1 MFSRLLAL
9 RKFLGGHEVLLL
21 WISISIVLTLTGP
34 FGTFEHMPIRIRA
47 IYWPGLIAVA
57 LVFAGFISNS
67 VPSFAASWPRPAL
80 EILRVA
86 VFTMGFAPFVVIVSV
101 QLSPEVTLAAAPWP
115 YMVAYVLV
123 ITTAISV
130 VRQSVIA
137 SLHDLQRD
145 TQEPEITM
153 AYPLL
158 RRLPAG
164 ANAEIVR
171 LSVSDHYVQVHLAD
185 KSTHRILMRFVD
197 AIAEMTGADGHC
209 THRSHWVVTSH
220 VQRAERNAGR
230 DFLYMSDCAVI
241 PVSRKYRPNLVE
253 AGILK
258 PIAERNRKAATPR
271 QNSHSLS

>member
-153 AYPLL
+153 AYKDDETGLWVLARPDNTSFD
-158 RRLPAG
+158 G
-164 ANAEIVR
+164 V
-171 LSVSDHYVQVHLAD
+171 LAD
-185 KSTHRILMRFVD
+185 YKKINTQGRAFDHGVCD
-197 AIAEMTGADGHC
+197 ARTTQHG
-209 THRSHWVVTSH
+209 S
-220 VQRAERNAGR
+220 RAR
-230 DFLYMSDCAVI
+230 
-241 PVSRKYRPNLVE
+241 
-253 AGILK
+253 
-258 PIAERNRKAATPR
+258 
-271 QNSHSLS
+271 